1 VSTPPTRAARVSA
14 AAVKLRPAAMV
25 DCQRIWVW
33 RNDPETRAASFD
45 TAEIPWDEHQR
56 WFSASLERPDRRI
69 YLITVED
76 RPQGVARLDVVG
88 SEAAVSIHLAPEA
101 RGRGIGT
108 AVLQELARSALAERD
123 GQWLAVGPIA
133 AGVPATFADAVGRR
147 LASVDADARRVIHAA
162 AALGRG
168 FDWPLLGRITGL
180 ADGQY
185 TLVAAGHRPAT
196 VAIRIGAGET
206 ATVRVALGE

>member
-1 VSTPPTRAARVSA
+1 MSTPLTRAARVSA

-123 GQWLAVGPIA
+123 V
-133 AGVPATFADAVGRR
+133 RR
-147 LASVDADARRVIHAA
+147 LVASVKVDN
-162 AALGRG
+162 LPSRG
-168 FDWPLLGRITGL
+168 AF
-180 ADGQY
+180 AN
-185 TLVAAGHRPAT
+185 AGFTNVAT
-196 VAIRIGAGET
+196 VDGVVTLERRIG
-206 ATVRVALGE
+206 